1 MSEIVNA
8 FLLVFVGLFPI
19 VNPLGSAPIFL
30 SLTANCLT
38 EERNRLSWRIAL
50 NGFCLL
56 FGSMF
61 FGSAILEFF
70 GITVPVVRVA
80 VGLVVTAMGWKIL
93 NEDDGAPEREAARA
107 AETPPKSRDSFYPL
121 TLPLTVGPG
130 SISVAITIGSHRPR
144 GESLE
149 HTVMLAVAAVAGLL
163 AVAATIYGA
172 YRFAAPLARLL
183 GQGGINVLVRLS
195 AFILMCIGIE
205 IVWSG
210 IRALATGLG
219 HADAG

>member
-8 FLLVFVGLFPI
+8 FLLVFAGLFPI

-30 SLTANCLT
+30 SLTADCT
-38 EERNRLSWRIAL
+38 QDERNRLSWMVAF

-56 FGSMF
+56 LGSLF

-70 GITVPVVRVA
+70 GITIPVVRVA
-80 VGLVVTAMGWKIL
+80 GGLVVTAMGWRIL
-93 NEDDGAPEREAARA
+93 NEDSAPPERAAVHA
-107 AETPPKSRDSFYPL
+107 TATPNQNRDSFYPL

-130 SISVAITIGSHRPR
+130 SISVAITIGSHRPE
-144 GESLE
+144 GPASP
-149 HTVMLAVAAVAGLL
+149 HTLLVAAAGVAGLF
-163 AVAATIYGA
+163 AVAATIYVS
-172 YRFAAPLARLL
+172 YRFAAPLARFL

-205 IVWSG
+205 IIWSG
-210 IRALATGLG
+210 IHALTTAVGR
-219 HADAG
+219 